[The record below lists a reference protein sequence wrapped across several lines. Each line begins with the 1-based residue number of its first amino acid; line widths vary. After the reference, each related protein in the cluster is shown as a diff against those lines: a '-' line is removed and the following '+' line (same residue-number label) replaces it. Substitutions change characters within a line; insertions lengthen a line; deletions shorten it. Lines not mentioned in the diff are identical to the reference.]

1 MPFEP
6 LSSVRIADFL
16 SGGFVGDGGEGAD
29 RLWQV
34 SSRDGFVSE
43 TVFSNGV
50 WVGAAD
56 GSASS
61 ARVRAGDA
69 LVFRPGLD
77 DPTELCVFGRVH
89 SSVDQTATLFPGL
102 NLLSWGYPSVIT
114 SFPEFP
120 KGVDGLMDVEGRPL
134 PVAALPWWS
143 AFWVTNANA
152 SVVRLERPRSCD
164 VPA

>member
-1 MPFEP
+1 MARKFLVAEVCLALLCGALSTSADDVVGVVRVDAPSGVAVEVAMPFEP

-34 SSRDGFVSE
+34 SSRDGFV
-43 TVFSNGV
+43 
-50 WVGAAD
+50 
-56 GSASS
+56 
-61 ARVRAGDA
+61 
-69 LVFRPGLD
+69 
-77 DPTELCVFGRVH
+77 
-89 SSVDQTATLFPGL
+89 GL

-114 SFPEFP
+114 SFPELP
-120 KGVDGLMDVEGRPL
+120 KGVDGPMDVEGRPL

-152 SVVRLERPRSCD
+152 SVVRLERPRPYD
-164 VPA
+164 VPS